1 MNCLVNRK
9 QYIKINMKSDTVEEA
24 IKILKDLRYLPTVK
38 WTYKIIMIIKYIK
51 VRDKNIF
58 WFKIYLMRYAEN
70 ENRKNS
76 VKMSLF
82 I

>member
-1 MNCLVNRK
+1 
-9 QYIKINMKSDTVEEA
+9 MKSDTVEEA

-70 ENRKNS
+70 ENRKKQCENVIIHIS
-76 VKMSLF
+76 YKDFLKLKK
-82 I
+82 